1 MAGTAGTGNGGTGNG
16 GTSAGTGGSGGSS
29 AGTGGSGGSSA
40 GTGGSVAEPVDAGAD
55 AATDAAV
62 VTDAGLVEIVECPA
76 DLDDATEDATTTT
89 GTQEVIITRI
99 VFNDDGGATVTFRAV
114 VDQFNFVSPL
124 VLCTGSEFDEDCD
137 AEVQDVE
144 GTGAFDG
151 GVGDLLEG
159 EEVEFT
165 TPGVNPVAGEIAL
178 LNGTD
183 PGSIVRAYVTWGNYT
198 SLPPSEGDE
207 EDDLET
213 RAQAENVWTLGESV
227 ELLGNSVIF
236 ANGDVTTADGFD
248 ACTPDD

>member
-1 MAGTAGTGNGGTGNG
+1 
-16 GTSAGTGGSGGSS
+16 
-29 AGTGGSGGSSA
+29 
-40 GTGGSVAEPVDAGAD
+40 
-55 AATDAAV
+55 
-62 VTDAGLVEIVECPA
+62 VELVECPA
-76 DLDDATEDATTTT
+76 DLDDATEGANTTT

-137 AEVQDVE
+137 TGVQDLE

-178 LNGTD
+178 INGAVGD
-183 PGSIVRAYVTWGNYT
+183 SIVRAYVAWGNFT
-198 SLPPSEGDE
+198 SVAPSEGDF
-207 EDDLET
+207 DDLET
-213 RAQAENVWTLGESV
+213 RAADENVWTDGERV

-248 ACTPDD
+248 ACTPEE